1 MGGGSR
7 GDSSSTISLASS
19 IISSSG
25 TGGISGTCC
34 DSSIGCG
41 YVGGGNGYGA
51 GGGQA
56 TEGFQYFHALS
67 LPFFIVWDVVGN

>member
-1 MGGGSR
+1 VGMGRATDGE
-7 GDSSSTISLASS
+7 
-19 IISSSG
+19 
-25 TGGISGTCC
+25 
-34 DSSIGCG
+34 
-41 YVGGGNGYGA
+41 GYGA